1 MVIEWNSILRTA
13 IPVGVLGVAAFTI
26 CTQNAEGFFP
36 PIPPTVTKVTLPP
49 TVTPPIVV
57 PPVVPPIVVPP
68 VIPPVVPPIVP
79 PPPVIPPVPPPPFV
93 PPVVPPCV
101 CIVPP
106 VVVRPQVV
114 PEPTT
119 LISAAIGLAA
129 AMGYNVRR
137 RRTPKS

>member
-1 MVIEWNSILRTA
+1 MVIEWNSLLRTA
-13 IPVGVLGVAAFTI
+13 LPVGVLGVAAFTI
-26 CTQNAEGFFP
+26 CTQNAEAFFP
-36 PIPPTVTKVTLPP
+36 PIPPTVTKVTTLPP

-68 VIPPVVPPIVP
+68 V
-79 PPPVIPPVPPPPFV
+79 
-93 PPVVPPCV
+93 VPPCA
-101 CIVPP
+101 CLVPP